1 MMARIQLRDEAG
13 FSLAESMV
21 ALGVLTFGL
30 LALAQVFTL
39 GLGMVRTS
47 SPDLIAREKAA
58 EAIENVFTAR
68 DTRVIT
74 WDQIRNKVGS
84 SGNDR
89 GIFIDGP
96 QPLTAAGDDGL
107 VNTEDD
113 AQAGVESVMTPGADN
128 LLGTADD
135 VARPLSEFKREIEI
149 RDVST
154 NLRHV
159 KVIITYSTPNGPR
172 EYVLETRMSSF
183 A

>member
-1 MMARIQLRDEAG
+1 MGRMDLRDEGG
-13 FSLAESMV
+13 FSLVESMV

-39 GLGMVRTS
+39 GLGMVRSS

-68 DTRVIT
+68 DTRTVT
-74 WDQIRNKVGS
+74 WERIRNVRGGT
-84 SGNDR
+84 GNDR
-89 GIFIDGP
+89 GVFLDGP
-96 QPLTAAGDDGL
+96 QPLTSAGLDGL

-113 AQAGVESVMTPGADN
+113 AKAGVEAVMTPGPDN
-128 LLGTADD
+128 LLGTTDD

-149 RDVST
+149 RDVT
-154 NLRHV
+154 INLRRIR
-159 KVIITYSTPNGPR
+159 VIITYTTVNGPR
-172 EYVLETRMSSF
+172 EYVLETFVSSF